1 MEFSDERE
9 PGAIAIQGSAHGD
22 RNESAVAGLIACEQP
37 DQNIAALSHSFTF
50 KHPGPRNWPS
60 RDLVD
65 AMQSVLGLRFEI
77 ISGPFY
83 FCWGRVCLV
92 WGHGNWLAKLAIICN
107 NRRAREKKEGV
118 ARRLVSRHSLAGHHG
133 KDVVVEADWQRDFH
147 IFATQSWKRC
157 F

>member
-9 PGAIAIQGSAHGD
+9 PGAIAIQGFAHDD

-65 AMQSVLGLRFEI
+65 AMQPVLGLRFEI

-133 KDVVVEADWQRDFH
+133 KDVVVEADWQRGFH
-147 IFATQSWKRC
+147 IFATLSWKRC